1 MKGLLELLYNIVVI
15 GMFLPFTAMG
25 GIQRSALKWRKQKE
39 WKDSAN
45 LSAYASTVITQKD
58 LCLMG
63 FVGLVISFFTLGIW
77 IIGVINFIR
86 WVL

>member
-25 GIQRSALKWRKQKE
+25 GIQKGALKWRKQKA
-39 WKDSAN
+39 WKDSVN
-45 LSAYASTVITQKD
+45 LSAYASKTITKKD

-63 FVGLVISFFTLGIW
+63 FVGLVISFFTLGMW
-77 IIGVINFIR
+77 VIGIFNFVR
-86 WVL
+86 WAL